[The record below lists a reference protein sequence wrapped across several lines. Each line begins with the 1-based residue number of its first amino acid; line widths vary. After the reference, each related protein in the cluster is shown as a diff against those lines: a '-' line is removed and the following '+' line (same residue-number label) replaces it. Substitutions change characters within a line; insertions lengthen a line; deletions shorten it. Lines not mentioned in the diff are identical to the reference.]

1 MSEGPIQPGRLGN
14 PDLTLR
20 DDSRADPRMIRAME
34 QLGLLHS
41 APSPVSV
48 DSSIEELLAFCDMA
62 EKSYEMLNDT
72 LTRSWPQLT
81 GTVRRTET
89 IKGVDE
95 NEITLYIHRPAHHSG
110 EVGETLPGILHI
122 HGGGMVLM
130 SAAGALY
137 DRWRADL
144 AATGMVVV
152 GVEFRNGGGKLGP
165 HPFPAGLNDCA
176 SALAWMNEN
185 KTRLG
190 ISGIVVSGESGGG
203 NLSLATC
210 LKAKLDNRLDAIDGV
225 YAQCPSISNRYLDK
239 DPALP
244 SLFENDGLGL
254 SCSMMA
260 ALFKLYDPSGENANN
275 PLAWPLQ
282 AKREDL
288 QGLPPH
294 FVSVYELDPLRD
306 EGIAYTRALIDAGVT
321 ASCRTIN
328 GVTHAGD
335 MSHRA
340 AMPEVY
346 EASIRDIKG
355 FAASVCTMPPNQSG
369 RRAIDR

>member
-1 MSEGPIQPGRLGN
+1 MSQAPKQPGRLGN
-14 PDLTLR
+14 PNLTLR
-20 DDSRADPRMIRAME
+20 DDPRADPRMIQAME
-34 QLGLLHS
+34 QLGLLDAAPIPIS
-41 APSPVSV
+41 AESGIDEV
-48 DSSIEELLAFCDMA
+48 LAFCDMA
-62 EKSYEMLNDT
+62 EEGYEMLNNTVTSD
-72 LTRSWPQLT
+72 WPELT
-81 GTVRRTET
+81 GVVRET
-89 IKGVDE
+89 AVIKGVDD
-95 NEITLYIHRPAHHSG
+95 NDITLYIHRPERHANQSD
-110 EVGETLPGILHI
+110 EKLPGILHI

-130 SAAGALY
+130 SAAGSLY
-137 DRWRADL
+137 DRWRGDL

-185 KTRLG
+185 KASLG

-210 LKAKLDNRLDAIDGV
+210 LKAKQDNKLTAIDGI
-225 YAQCPSISNRYLDK
+225 YAQCPNVSNRYLDK

-244 SLFENDGLGL
+244 SLFENDELGL

-260 ALFKLYDPSGENANN
+260 ALFKLYDPEGTNATN
-275 PLAWPLQ
+275 PLAWPLHASQ
-282 AKREDL
+282 QDM

-294 FVSVYELDPLRD
+294 FISVCELDPLRD
-306 EGIAYTRALIDAGVT
+306 EGIAYTRALVEAGVT

-335 MSHRA
+335 ISYRA

-355 FAASVCTMPPNQSG
+355 FAESVCAMSVS
-369 RRAIDR
+369 D